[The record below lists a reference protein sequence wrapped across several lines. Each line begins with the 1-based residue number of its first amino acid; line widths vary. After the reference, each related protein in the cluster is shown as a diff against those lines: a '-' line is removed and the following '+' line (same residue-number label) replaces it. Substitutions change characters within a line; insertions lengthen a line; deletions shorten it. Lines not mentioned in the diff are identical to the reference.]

1 MQQGDNGLL
10 ERGNELEQLER
21 VVEDVCAGRG
31 RMVLVEGPPGIGKT
45 RLLEIARA
53 RARERG
59 MVVLS
64 ARASELDREFPF
76 GVVRQ
81 LFEPLLASA
90 DPARRE
96 ALLRGAAGAA
106 APLLGHGSADRQAA
120 ATGADPSLAHF
131 HALYWLTANLAE
143 QAPAALAIDDVHWAD
158 ASSLRFLQFLLP
170 RLDELPVLVALAA
183 RPPEP
188 GVDRQP
194 IDALATDPL
203 ALVLHPAPLSDR
215 AVALLIAAELGES
228 ADSKFGNACRQA
240 TGGNPFLLRELLLEL
255 AAEGVAPSA
264 AQVPLVRELAPPT
277 VARAVLLRLAR
288 LGDDASGLAR
298 AVAVLGDGA
307 PLRRACALAGLP
319 EEAGDELAAT
329 LARADI
335 LAAARPL
342 AFAHPILRAAVYA
355 DIGPGERT
363 RAHRR
368 AAALLAAEGIGDDAI
383 AVHVLATEPA
393 ADPYVVATLRAAA
406 TRALARG
413 AAPTAMACLRRALSE
428 PPAVAERGPLVLDLA
443 SAELKAGEPG
453 AAAGHFEEGMR
464 VTTDPRSR
472 ARCVRE
478 QALALAAGDRHDEA
492 FAVRERAVEGVVD
505 FDPELA
511 LLVEADLIAMACLS
525 RPRRDWARRRLER
538 YRGRLTGATPGE
550 RLLLATQAHVD
561 SFFGEEP
568 AEAVADTAER
578 ALAGGKLLDDTGGG
592 ESPAFFFAID
602 ALLLADRVEP
612 ARRALDRAVEEAR
625 RRGSA
630 PSFAF
635 ASAWR
640 CWLLAREG
648 ALADAEAD
656 ARSCAELSL
665 PQGGFVV
672 APLMLGYVLDVLIDR
687 GELDDAERLLER
699 SGMSARAADQDLAFD
714 PVVHARARL
723 RAARGDLAGARAD
736 LAGLVRR
743 RARWNTYPTLVP
755 AVLFAPELGAD
766 DPGEARAR
774 ADRMLREAHAW
785 GTPRAIGMALRAAG
799 LVEGGARGLELLD
812 EAAAVLEP
820 SPARLEY
827 ARALTDLGAAL
838 RRANRRAA
846 ARDPL
851 RRALDLADACGA
863 GPARRAGAP
872 RAARGRWAAP
882 PSAHLRQRGA
892 HGERAAH
899 RGDGRR
905 RPVEPRDRPG
915 AVHHEE
921 DRRGAPRQRLPQARH
936 PLARPDRR
944 RPARRRRVTYRG

>member
-1 MQQGDNGLL
+1 
-10 ERGNELEQLER
+10 
-21 VVEDVCAGRG
+21 
-31 RMVLVEGPPGIGKT
+31 
-45 RLLEIARA
+45 
-53 RARERG
+53 

-64 ARASELDREFPF
+64 ARASELDSEFPF

-81 LFEPLLASA
+81 LFEPLLAGA

-96 ALLRGAAGAA
+96 ALLGGAAGAA
-106 APLLGHGSADRQAA
+106 APLLGHGSVDRQAA

-143 QAPAALAIDDVHWAD
+143 EAPAALVIDDIHWAD

-183 RPPEP
+183 RPAEA
-188 GVDRQP
+188 GIDRKL
-194 IDALATDPL
+194 IDSLATDPL
-203 ALVLHPAPLSDR
+203 ALVLRPGPLSDR

-406 TRALARG
+406 ARALARG

-428 PPAVAERGPLVLDLA
+428 PPPADERGPLVLDLA

-464 VTTDPRSR
+464 LTTDPRSR

-492 FAVRERAVEGVVD
+492 FEVRERAVEGVVD

-568 AEAVADTAER
+568 ASAVADTAER

-592 ESPAFFFAID
+592 ESPTFFFAID

-656 ARSCAELSL
+656 GRSSAELLL
-665 PQGGFVV
+665 PQGWHLVV
-672 APLMLGYVLDVLIDR
+672 PVVLSYLLDVLIDR
-687 GELDDAERLLER
+687 GELDDAERLLEQ
-699 SGMSARAADQDLAFD
+699 SGMAGRAAGQVLAFD
-714 PVVHARARL
+714 AVVHARARL
-723 RAARGDLAGARAD
+723 RARRGDVAGARAD
-736 LAGLVRR
+736 LAGLVPRR
-743 RARWNTYPTLVP
+743 VRWNTYPTLVP
-755 AVLFAPELGAD
+755 AVLAAPELAGE
-766 DPGEARAR
+766 DPDEARTR
-774 ADRMLREAHAW
+774 AERMLREAHTW

-799 LVEGGARGLELLD
+799 LVAGGAHGLELLD
-812 EAAAVLEP
+812 EAAVVLEP

-827 ARALTDLGAAL
+827 ARALTDLGAAM

-846 ARDPL
+846 AREPL
-851 RRALDLADACGA
+851 RRALDVADACGA
-863 GPARRAGAP
+863 GPLAERARHEL
-872 RAARGRWAAP
+872 RAAGGRPRRPRISGVQALTASERRIAAMATDGLSNP
-882 PSAHLRQRGA
+882 EIAQALFITKKTVEAHLGSVYRKLDI
-892 HGERAAH
+892 HSRAQIAAALH
-899 RGDGRR
+899 DGD
-905 RPVEPRDRPG
+905 
-915 AVHHEE
+915 A
-921 DRRGAPRQRLPQARH
+921 
-936 PLARPDRR
+936 
-944 RPARRRRVTYRG
+944 